1 MIEDILVD
9 RYAIP
14 RKYVISKDL
23 CGGGK
28 KKKN

>member
-1 MIEDILVD
+1 MVEDILVD
-9 RYAIP
+9 KYAVP
-14 RKYVISKDL
+14 RKYLLSKDL